1 MDRVKNLPARLD
13 DETLAKVEQWLARPA
28 PTLPAADRTYVLQFI
43 RLISDM
49 PRRADDEVTGKIRS
63 EAIVEHLMGLPQAQL
78 DWMRREARVRFS
90 FFPSVKE
97 LLELARTWKRNDV
110 DAQARRLA
118 EARVYNEY
126 QARLRSYRDKLKHEH
141 CAPEWIEAL
150 TEKAK
155 RILCSERL
163 LHRCPDC
170 GTYTQRPGWREY
182 QAFVEQLEVAA

>member
-1 MDRVKNLPARLD
+1 MDRVRSLPARLD
-13 DETLAKVEQWLARPA
+13 DETLAKVEQWLERPV
-28 PTLPAADRTYVLQFI
+28 PPLPAADRTYVLQFI

-63 EAIVEHLMGLPQAQL
+63 EAIVEHLTGLPQAQL

-118 EARVYNEY
+118 RARVYNEY
-126 QARLRSYRDKLKHEH
+126 QTRLRSYRDRLKHER
-141 CAPEWIEAL
+141 CEPEWIEAL
-150 TEKAK
+150 SETAK
-155 RILCSERL
+155 RILCAERL

-182 QAFVEQLEVAA
+182 QAFVEQMEVAA